1 MSNQAPAVN
10 REYVLSDS
18 ETILSKT
25 DPKGNFIYVNQDCL
39 NISGYAEIELLGK
52 HQSIM
57 RHPDMPKAISEDFWK
72 TLSAGKTWV
81 GIMKNR
87 TKSGNFYWVETNA
100 APILESGKVVGYISI
115 RVKPTA
121 EQIKA
126 ADAAYKAL
134 NNGSTRIEIR
144 QGKAVERAL
153 FEHLNFLK
161 KRSIKAKLIASG
173 GLFAIFSLASAALSW
188 RTMNPV
194 GIAMAPWA
202 TAAALLC
209 AITSLTVMPL
219 LYRGIVLPL
228 QGARRD
234 IERMSNGDLSGK
246 IDADGYDELAAVM
259 QALRILQ
266 TNVKLLVGQIKEATD
281 FVNDGA
287 YEIASGNADLSART
301 ESQASSLEQTASAME
316 ELTGTVRQNADNA
329 QQANQLVVIASG
341 IAAKGGDAVAQVV
354 RTMGS
359 IRDSSRK
366 INDIIGVIDGI
377 AFQTNILALNAAVE
391 AARAGEQGRGFAV
404 VASEVRNLAQRSAGA
419 AKEIKQLIGDSVDK
433 VDVGSTLV
441 NAAGQTMEQ
450 IVSSVERA
458 ADIMREITAASQ
470 EQSAGIEQV
479 NQAITQMDET
489 TQQNAALVEQAA
501 TAAASMQEQ
510 AVRLAQLVSAFKLT
524 SDRAGVQAIPVRSPL
539 QAGPGKAPQR
549 MMQLAA
555 AAPALKPQKL
565 ALTRKST

>member
-1 MSNQAPAVN
+1 MSKQASIASG
-10 REYVLSDS
+10 EYVLRDS

-25 DPKGNFIYVNQDCL
+25 DAKGNFTYVNLDCL
-39 NISGYAEIELLGK
+39 SISGYDEHELLGK

-87 TKSGNFYWVETNA
+87 TKDGNFYWVETNA
-100 APILESGKVVGYISI
+100 APILEYGKVVGYVSI

-126 ADAAYKAL
+126 ADVAYRAL

-144 QGKAVERAL
+144 QGKAVERSL
-153 FEHLNFLK
+153 FDRFNIFK
-161 KRSIKAKLIASG
+161 KRSIKAKIIALG
-173 GLFAIFSLASAALSW
+173 GLLATFSLTSAVLSW
-188 RTMNPV
+188 RTMNLD
-194 GIAMAPWA
+194 GTAMAPWA
-202 TAAALLC
+202 AAAALLC
-209 AITSLTVMPL
+209 AITSLAVIPF
-219 LYRGIVLPL
+219 LYRSIVLPL
-228 QGARRD
+228 QRAQRD
-234 IERMSNGDLSGK
+234 IERMSAGDLSGK
-246 IDADGYDELAAVM
+246 IDADGYDELATVM

-266 TNVKLLVGQIKEATD
+266 TNVKLLVSQIKEATD

-287 YEIASGNADLSART
+287 HEIASGNADLSART

-329 QQANQLVVIASG
+329 QEANQLVVIASD

-354 RTMGS
+354 QTMGS

-419 AKEIKQLIGDSVDK
+419 AKEIKTLIGDSVDK
-433 VDVGSTLV
+433 VDIGSKLV
-441 NAAGQTMEQ
+441 DAAGQTMAE
-450 IVSSVERA
+450 IVTSVKRA
-458 ADIMREITAASQ
+458 AGIMREITAASQ
-470 EQSAGIEQV
+470 EQSTGIEQV

-501 TAAASMQEQ
+501 TAAASMEEQ

-524 SDRAGVQAIPVRSPL
+524 SGGAGVQATPVRIVSQGGSGRTP
-539 QAGPGKAPQR
+539 QGMQKKAAVAPS
-549 MMQLAA
+549 MQS
-555 AAPALKPQKL
+555 KKL
-565 ALTRKST
+565 ALCRVNT